1 MARTKYEGVTLSNDA
16 TNKDI
21 NADKAA
27 VLREMATS
35 GTAAFGDAAA
45 ANEYASEYR
54 SSAPGPNASPT
65 ELAAI
70 EQQRSSVLDPMAAAN
85 LSQAQNQ
92 ADYMERLG
100 ASSASHLQDIK
111 HAGKLAR
118 LSSRER
124 IAAMKIAAEDRNRGR
139 GGGSSSSNYEYDES
153 RPYAYQP
160 KDPSTPWGD
169 GNEESAKFLDQ
180 ARHMEGQSG
189 FLGSRGDSGG
199 WSGQGLSTVNA
210 LRKDLE
216 YDTLSDKPY
225 EAPEGAF
232 VSLADG
238 VSGAPS
244 APSAPSA
251 PEAQPSAAVESL
263 TDPEVTRLKATSG
276 YNDIFNDFEDWAASG
291 ASFSEAQA
299 AVLESAKNAN
309 QEDYELLV
317 EIAAASVM
325 GQFGES
331 TNTATAPS
339 VAQYTGNRIAG
350 AGGMTNEDK
359 RRIAIAEL
367 ITNDAANAPGL
378 SWWKDN
384 WDRAVPAQDEGL
396 SWWKD
401 NWDRAVPAQDEEAS
415 VAEWMRGPAASAK
428 ISDEDRYNNMPFTRD
443 EAIQRLIESETRRKE
458 LADLLYSNQTVY
470 VGP

>member
-139 GGGSSSSNYEYDES
+139 GGDSSSSNYEYDES

-216 YDTLSDKPY
+216 YDTLPDKPY

-384 WDRAVPAQDEGL
+384 WDRAVPAQDE
-396 SWWKD
+396 
-401 NWDRAVPAQDEEAS
+401 EAS